1 MKILL
6 VSATEI
12 EIKHILKDNILQS
25 FSNHYVDYLITGF
38 GVTAMTYALTKQLK
52 NNHYDL
58 IINAGIAGDL
68 NNKFDIGEIV
78 YVAEDTFGDFG
89 SNMNGEFLTQFE
101 KKWLNENEFPFKN
114 GFLQTNFTLIKQ
126 ISQLSKVRGITV
138 NTISNNPEIL
148 KNRRIKFNA
157 DIETMEGAAFMYVC
171 LNENIECI
179 QIRAIS
185 NKMIE
190 NEIFKLNVENSVS
203 KLNSFIIDF
212 INSL

>member
-1 MKILL
+1 
-6 VSATEI
+6 
-12 EIKHILKDNILQS
+12 
-25 FSNHYVDYLITGF
+25 
-38 GVTAMTYALTKQLK
+38 
-52 NNHYDL
+52 
-58 IINAGIAGDL
+58 
-68 NNKFDIGEIV
+68 
-78 YVAEDTFGDFG
+78 
-89 SNMNGEFLTQFE
+89 MNGEFLTQFE